1 MRRRLKHARTIA
13 KHDGR
18 RIIQTEATGARGC
31 WVVTDGRAGV
41 EAQALG
47 LAEAIAE
54 RTPLAISVKRIRLAP
69 PWRYLPPP
77 FLGDAFSRLEAS
89 GDALAPPYPD
99 LWIGCGRASAPLGV
113 AVKKKRPD
121 IFVVQL
127 QDPRIDPSRFDLVI
141 PPAHD
146 GLAGENV
153 FSIVG
158 SPNRIQRLKAMRQI
172 ARSDGADRR
181 DILAVLIGGPNKA
194 FRFSDVEARDIA
206 AQLKSLARGGAI
218 LRVTTS
224 RRTPL
229 IAADILQ
236 TALADDAEIFWRA
249 DKTDNDANPYP
260 SMLAGVRA
268 ILVTEDS
275 VNMAAEAASTGAPIY
290 ILALGAKRV
299 GASKKFDAFHQSL
312 QDRGA
317 SRRFRGALEDW
328 TYEPLDET
336 ARAAAE
342 VIRRWR

>member
-1 MRRRLKHARTIA
+1 M
-13 KHDGR
+13 
-18 RIIQTEATGARGC
+18 QSEESGARSC

-47 LAEAIAE
+47 LAEAVAE
-54 RTPLAISVKRIRLAP
+54 RMPLAISVKRIRLARLWRFMP
-69 PWRYLPPP
+69 PAL
-77 FLGDAFSRLEAS
+77 FGDAFSRLDAS
-89 GDALAPPYPD
+89 GDLLTSPFPD
-99 LWIGCGRASAPLGV
+99 LWIGCGRASVPLGV
-113 AVKKKRPD
+113 AAKKKRPD

-158 SPNRIQRLKAMRQI
+158 SPNRIQRLKALQRI
-172 ARSDGADRR
+172 ARRDGANRR
-181 DILAVLIGGPNKA
+181 DILSVLIGGPNKA
-194 FRFSDVEARDIA
+194 FRFSSVEARDIA
-206 AQLKSLARGGAI
+206 ARLKLLAQNGAI

-224 RRTPL
+224 RRTPAL
-229 IAADILQ
+229 AAEILQ
-236 TALADDAEIFWRA
+236 AALKDDAEIFWRA
-249 DKTDNDANPYP
+249 DKDDAAGNPYP

-290 ILALGAKRV
+290 ILALGPKR
-299 GASKKFDAFHQSL
+299 GGSSKKFDAFHQSL

-317 SRRFRGALEDW
+317 SRRFCGALDEW
-328 TYEPLDET
+328 SYEPLDET
-336 ARAAAE
+336 ARAADE
-342 VIRRWR
+342 VIKRWK